1 MLIEEYMNKITYFLI
16 VLVLFSCQK
25 EETGGI
31 PTYLK
36 IDNITLNEGNTTS
49 NITDAWVYI
58 NDQTQG
64 VYELPA
70 KFPVLE
76 EGIQTVR
83 IKAGIKVN
91 GIASSRIANPFYTS
105 YYEDINFTP
114 NETKTITPI
123 VNYLDSIDFFLEDF
137 EGSGLAIDT
146 DSLSFTRDNIDGLD
160 GNYGKITLRDSMYIS
175 EITTFELKNLPQAGA
190 DVYLELDYKSNTQ
203 FLVGVYVNYPQSVIQ
218 KDLLWINPKEEWNKI
233 YVNLTTTISE
243 GINASSF
250 KIFIGMRR
258 DFELEKNELYFDN
271 LKVVY

>member
-1 MLIEEYMNKITYFLI
+1 MKKISYLLIL
-16 VLVLFSCQK
+16 LVLSSCQK
-25 EETGGI
+25 EDTGGI

-36 IDNITLNEGNTTS
+36 IDNIALDEGNTTS
-49 NITDAWVYI
+49 NITDAWVYV
-58 NDQTQG
+58 NDQLQG

-76 EGIQTVR
+76 EEIQTVR

-91 GIASSRIANPFYTS
+91 GIASSRIAYPFYTS
-105 YYEDINFTP
+105 YYEDITFTP

-123 VNYLDSIDFFLEDF
+123 VSYLNGIDFFLEDF
-137 EGSGLAIDT
+137 EGSGLEIDT
-146 DSLSFTRDNIDGLD
+146 DSLSFTRDNIDGLA
-160 GNYGKITLRDSMYIS
+160 GNYGKITLKDSMYIS

-190 DVYLELDYKSNTQ
+190 PVFLELDYKSNTQ

-218 KDLLWINPKEEWNKI
+218 KDLLWINPKQEWNKI

-250 KIFIGMRR
+250 KVFIGMRR

>member
-1 MLIEEYMNKITYFLI
+1 MKKIIYLLI
-16 VLVLFSCQK
+16 VLVLASCQK
-25 EETGGI
+25 EDTGGI
-31 PTYLK
+31 PTHLK
-36 IDNITLNEGNTTS
+36 IDNITLDEGNTTS
-49 NITDAWVYI
+49 NITDAWVYV
-58 NDQTQG
+58 NDQLQG

-76 EGIQTVR
+76 EEIQTVR

-91 GIASSRIANPFYTS
+91 GIASSRIAYPFYIS
-105 YYEDINFTP
+105 YFEDITFTP

-123 VNYLDSIDFFLEDF
+123 VSYLDSIDFFLEDF
-137 EGSGLAIDT
+137 EGSGINIEISAISDT
-146 DSLSFTRDNIDGLD
+146 TLLKLVDGDNNYGAGILSDSLFIFE
-160 GNYGKITLRDSMYIS
+160 IS
-175 EITTFELKNLPQAGA
+175 TDELKDLPQAGA
-190 DVYLELDYKSNTQ
+190 PVFLELDYKSNTQ

-218 KDLLWINPKEEWNKI
+218 KDLLWINPKQEWNKI

-250 KIFIGMRR
+250 KVFIGMRR

>member
-1 MLIEEYMNKITYFLI
+1 MKKISYLLIL
-16 VLVLFSCQK
+16 LVIFSCQK
-25 EETGGI
+25 EDDNGI
-31 PTYLK
+31 PSYLK
-36 IDNITLNEGNTTS
+36 IDNIFLGEENTSS

-58 NDQTQG
+58 NDQLQG

-76 EGIQTVR
+76 EEIQMVR

-91 GIASSRIANPFYTS
+91 GIASSRIAYPFYNS
-105 YYEDINFTP
+105 YYQETTFTQ

-123 VNYLDSIDFFLEDF
+123 VNYLDSIDYFLEDF
-137 EGSGLAIDT
+137 EGAGVNIEISAISDTSLLMIYDGDNNYGSGILN
-146 DSLSFTRDNIDGLD
+146 DSLF
-160 GNYGKITLRDSMYIS
+160 
-175 EITTFELKNLPQAGA
+175 TFEIATDELMDLPQSGSP
-190 DVYLELDYKSNTQ
+190 VFLELDYKSNTQ

-233 YVNLTTTISE
+233 YINLTNTISE
-243 GINASSF
+243 GVNATSF
-250 KIFIGMRR
+250 KVFIGMKR

>member
-1 MLIEEYMNKITYFLI
+1 MKKITYLLI
-16 VLVLFSCQK
+16 VLVIASCQK
-25 EETGGI
+25 EDTSGI

-36 IDNITLNEGNTTS
+36 IDNIASDEGNTTS
-49 NITDAWVYI
+49 NITDAWVYV
-58 NDQTQG
+58 NDQLQG

-76 EGIQTVR
+76 EEIQTVR
-83 IKAGIKVN
+83 IKAGIKIN
-91 GIASSRIANPFYTS
+91 GIASSRIAYPFYTS
-105 YYEDINFTP
+105 YFEDISFTP

-123 VNYLDSIDFFLEDF
+123 VSYLNGIDFFLEDF
-137 EGSGLAIDT
+137 EGSGLEIDT

-160 GNYGKITLRDSMYIS
+160 GNYGKITLQDSMYIS

-190 DVYLELDYKSNTQ
+190 PVFLELDYKSNTQ

-218 KDLLWINPKEEWNKI
+218 KDLLWINPKQEWNKI

-250 KIFIGMRR
+250 KVFIGMKREGE
-258 DFELEKNELYFDN
+258 DPNELYFDN